1 PELTEYPTFT
11 LEANEELFAVNKYG
25 ARYPFSFE
33 VFLND
38 EFQVIS
44 QLPAEMAQM
53 GRDTEDIL
61 TTAVLASAEGP
72 NPDFFNDTGDFGP
85 RVPAGDMLAGTPA
98 LTSESLEQAMFSIS
112 QRYVGP
118 RPVTVQQFARVVP
131 PSLALTAQTIVNNS
145 QY

>member
-1 PELTEYPTFT
+1 CPFFHPLMPPQLPTPTLFPYTTLFRSPTFT

-25 ARYPFSFE
+25 ARWPFSFE

-61 TTAVLASAEGP
+61 TTGRSEEH
-72 NPDFFNDTGDFGP
+72 
-85 RVPAGDMLAGTPA
+85 
-98 LTSESLEQAMFSIS
+98 TSELQSRENLVCRLLLEKKKK
-112 QRYVGP
+112 
-118 RPVTVQQFARVVP
+118 
-131 PSLALTAQTIVNNS
+131 
-145 QY
+145 